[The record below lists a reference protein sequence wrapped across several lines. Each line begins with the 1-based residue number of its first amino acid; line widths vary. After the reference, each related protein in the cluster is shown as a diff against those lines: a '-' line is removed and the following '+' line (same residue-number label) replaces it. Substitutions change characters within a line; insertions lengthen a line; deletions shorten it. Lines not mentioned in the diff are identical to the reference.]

1 MESLHYMI
9 PSAKAYDGS
18 IPYFSRRQLVSLI
31 FLVVS
36 IKIEG
41 NTSQKNSC
49 CFLKEY
55 ADDERRLDY
64 YMSQAIIL

>member
-1 MESLHYMI
+1 M
-9 PSAKAYDGS
+9 
-18 IPYFSRRQLVSLI
+18 
-31 FLVVS
+31 VVY
-36 IKIEG
+36 IKMEG

-55 ADDERRLDY
+55 ADDERRLNY